1 MQSNSIVIFHAHRFP
16 RFFFV
21 YAPSKFI
28 NNLLDFCPFSLF
40 IYFLFFFFSCP
51 SDKIR
56 LDYQLEQNIFSRQ
69 FFQDSEMYT
78 HDTIFLESQTTCF
91 HRRKPRHVTNE
102 EWTGLSGGCTV
113 SLPRETTI
121 ENRTPPPRSCNV
133 SHLPLSKYKTD
144 KPISTGSIFISLRHN
159 HLSTLPI
166 FHLIHTSLPS
176 SPVITPK
183 SIFPIL
189 INSQNKFHDT

>member
-1 MQSNSIVIFHAHRFP
+1 MLHL
-16 RFFFV
+16 
-21 YAPSKFI
+21 
-28 NNLLDFCPFSLF
+28 NLLTIFLIFVRSLSSF
-40 IYFLFFFFSCP
+40 IFFFFFSCP